1 MSRLPCILAASCLA
15 LTWAHSVE
23 MSTGSTAPT
32 GLKPPERL
40 PRPEVA
46 AASDVWEKQARK
58 MQVPEG
64 FTLGLFAAEPLL
76 ANPVSFTIDE
86 KGVMYVAE
94 SYRYR
99 TSTLDI
105 RHYMFMLEDDLACRT
120 TDDRIASIKKN
131 FPKDWEKL
139 GVETEVVRR
148 VEDTDGDGKA
158 DRTSVY
164 ADGMNSLLDGINS
177 GVLAH
182 DGKVWCANIPNL
194 WAFSGLTK
202 DGAAEKREILSSGY
216 GVRFSFTGHD
226 LHGLTLAP
234 DGRLYF
240 SLGDRGAHVVT
251 REGKTIALPDE
262 GGVFRCE
269 RDGSQL
275 ELVCRGLRN
284 PQELAFDNHG
294 NLFTGDNDGD
304 MGDRERWHYLVPGG
318 DYGWRVG
325 WQHHPIGKEANPWMT
340 EHLWEP
346 RKTETPAWV
355 LSPVVLL
362 PDGPSGVVH
371 YPGTGMPAEYAN
383 RFFVCS
389 FKGSSARSVIAS
401 LSVQES
407 GAGFAVEKEPATF
420 LGSVQATDVAFG
432 PDSRMY
438 FTEWG
443 EGWESTKAGRIYS
456 LSHNSARFQ
465 QAAQIAEV
473 KKLLGEGFRQRGVA
487 ELAKLLAHA
496 DQRIRLNAQ
505 WALAEKAVAAE
516 AIEALKNVALHG
528 ADGAEK
534 KLSRLHAIWGLGQ
547 AARQY
552 ARSHP
557 DEKAS
562 GSGEF
567 ETALLRDADAE
578 VRAQFLRAVGEVPAP
593 LALATARAIS
603 AKLADPAPRVRFQA
617 ALALANRA
625 ETLPAGVVGAF
636 LRSQL
641 AGDEF
646 LRHAGVML
654 LASPAGQP
662 ALEAVAQDESS
673 DVRLVALLA
682 LRRLEKPE
690 AAQFLDDKD
699 PLLVREAA
707 RAINDAGIADA
718 LPALARLIE
727 NPRGDD
733 MQILRVLNAT
743 FRTGNAAALTAFA
756 ADPTNSER
764 LRLEALSLLATFPKP
779 FARDRVA
786 GIYRL
791 LPERSAEPAI
801 TALAAAF
808 PKLLD
813 ANSADIG
820 IAAISAAQTFGMKA
834 TSPALFDLMGRPET
848 SPKLRRAALETL
860 AAFDEPKLA
869 EAIKL
874 ALADRDPAL
883 RVGASS
889 ILGKLDPDEAAR
901 QLAAAFA
908 DAAVAEK
915 KAVLTALAG
924 LKSDAADQALAGF
937 LDELAAAKIPAEV
950 QLELLEAAAKRTAP
964 EVKAKLAA
972 YHANLPKGDPLAAFA
987 PTLAGGD
994 AVEGERL
1001 FKEHAIAACLR
1012 CHIVNGAGGEAGPV
1026 LTSIA
1031 SKKDRKYLLE
1041 SIVAPNAQIADGFQM
1056 VIVTKTNG
1064 EVLAGVLKSD
1074 TGATLTL
1081 LTPEPGAPPLSIAKS
1096 DIKSRENAPS
1106 GMLPNLGELLTKRE
1120 IRDLVEYVASLKAP

>member
-1 MSRLPCILAASCLA
+1 MSRLPYILATSCFA
-15 LTWAHSVE
+15 LTCARSVE

-40 PRPEVA
+40 AKPEVA
-46 AASDVWEKQARK
+46 PASDVWEKQARK

-64 FTLGLFAAEPLL
+64 FALGLFAAEPLL

-99 TSTLDI
+99 TSALDI
-105 RHYMFMLEDDLACRT
+105 RHYMFMLEDDLASRS

-131 FPKDWEKL
+131 FPTDWQKL
-139 GVETEVVRR
+139 GIETEIVRR

-158 DRTSVY
+158 DKTSVY

-182 DGKVWCANIPNL
+182 DGKVWCTNIPNL

-202 DGAAEKREILSSGY
+202 DGKAEKREIVSSGY

-251 REGKTIALPDE
+251 KEDKTLALPDE
-262 GGVFRCE
+262 GAVFRCE

-275 ELVCRGLRN
+275 EVFCHGLRN

-325 WQHHPIGKEANPWMT
+325 WQHHPMGKERNPWMA

-346 RKTETPAWV
+346 RKTETPYWV
-355 LSPVVLL
+355 ISPIVLL
-362 PDGPSGVVH
+362 PDGPSGVAH
-371 YPGTGMPAEYAN
+371 YPGTGLPADYAN

-389 FKGSSARSVIAS
+389 FKGSSARSAIAS
-401 LSVQES
+401 LEVKES
-407 GAGFAVEKEPATF
+407 GAGFAVVKEPATF
-420 LGSVQATDVAFG
+420 LGSVQATDVDFG
-432 PDSRMY
+432 PDSKMY

-456 LSHNSARFQ
+456 LAHTAA
-465 QAAQIAEV
+465 QAEQAPQIAEV
-473 KKLLGEGFRQRGVA
+473 KKLLGEGFKQRSIE
-487 ELAKLLAHA
+487 ELGKLLAHG

-505 WALAEKAVAAE
+505 WALAEKATGE
-516 AIEALKNVALHG
+516 KAIDALKTIALHG
-528 ADGAEK
+528 ADGSQK
-534 KLSRLHAIWGLGQ
+534 DLSRLHAIWALGQ

-552 ARSHP
+552 ARNHA
-557 DEKAS
+557 DEKT
-562 GSGEF
+562 GTPGEF
-567 ETALLRDADAE
+567 ETTLLNDPDAE
-578 VRAQFLRAVGEVPAP
+578 VRAQLLKAVGDVPAP
-593 LALATARAIS
+593 FSPETARAVA

-625 ETLPAGVVGAF
+625 ESLPAGAVTEF
-636 LRSQL
+636 IRQQI

-654 LASPAGQP
+654 LASLAGQP
-662 ALEAVAQDESS
+662 ALDEIAKDESA
-673 DVRLVALLA
+673 DVRVIALLA
-682 LRRLEKPE
+682 LRQLAKPE
-690 AAQFLDDKD
+690 VAQFLSDKE
-699 PLLVREAA
+699 PLLVKEAA
-707 RAINDAGIADA
+707 RAINDAVIPAA
-718 LPALARLIE
+718 LPSLAKLIE
-727 NPRGDD
+727 TPVNDD
-733 MQILRVLNAT
+733 MTMLRVINAS
-743 FRTGNAAALTAFA
+743 FRTGNAAALAKYASDETQ
-756 ADPTNSER
+756 PER
-764 LRLEALSLLATFPKP
+764 LRVEALAQLATFPKP

-786 GIYRL
+786 AIYRP
-791 LPERSAEPAI
+791 LPDRSAAPAVSAL
-801 TALAAAF
+801 TAALPQLIASKSAGISTAAVE
-808 PKLLD
+808 
-813 ANSADIG
+813 
-820 IAAISAAQTFGMKA
+820 AARSLEMKD
-834 TSPALFDLMGRPET
+834 SGPALVALMSRADA
-848 SPKLRRAALETL
+848 SVKLRRTALDTL
-860 AAFDEPKLA
+860 AAFNDPKLA

-874 ALADRDPAL
+874 ALTDKDPSL
-883 RVGASS
+883 RVEASS
-889 ILGKLDPDEAAR
+889 MLGQLDPDEAAR
-901 QLAAAFA
+901 QLAAAFG
-908 DAAVAEK
+908 DAALTEK

-924 LKSDAADQALAGF
+924 LKSPAADKSLVGL
-937 LDELAAAKIPAEV
+937 LDDLAAGKIPAEV
-950 QLELLEAAAKRTAP
+950 QLELLEAAGKRTAP
-964 EVKAKLAA
+964 EVKTKLAE
-972 YHANLPKGDPLAAFA
+972 YNANLPKGDPLAAFT
-987 PTLAGGD
+987 PTLVGGNKD
-994 AVEGERL
+994 EGERL

-1012 CHIVNGAGGEAGPV
+1012 CHIVNGAGGEAGPN
-1026 LTSIA
+1026 LTGIA
-1031 SKKDRKYLLE
+1031 SKKDRQYLLE
-1041 SIVAPNAQIADGFQM
+1041 SIIAPNAQIADGFQM
-1056 VIVTKTNG
+1056 AMITKNNG
-1064 EVLAGVLKSD
+1064 EVLAGFVKAD
-1074 TGATLTL
+1074 TDAGVTLQVPT
-1081 LTPEPGAPPLSIAKS
+1081 PGAAPVVIAKS

>member
-1 MSRLPCILAASCLA
+1 
-15 LTWAHSVE
+15 
-23 MSTGSTAPT
+23 
-32 GLKPPERL
+32 
-40 PRPEVA
+40 
-46 AASDVWEKQARK
+46 

-64 FTLGLFAAEPLL
+64 FALGLFAAEPLL

-86 KGVMYVAE
+86 RGVMYVAE

-120 TDDRIASIKKN
+120 TDDRIAAIKKN
-131 FPKDWEKL
+131 FPNEWQKL
-139 GVETEVVRR
+139 GVETEIVRR
-148 VEDTDGDGKA
+148 VEDRDGDGKA
-158 DRTSVY
+158 DKTSVY

-182 DGKVWCANIPNL
+182 DGKVWCTNIPNL

-202 DGAAEKREILSSGY
+202 DGAAEKREVLSSGY

-240 SLGDRGAHVVT
+240 SLGDRGAQVVT
-251 REGKTIALPDE
+251 KEGKTLALPDE

-325 WQHHPIGKEANPWMT
+325 WQHHPLGKERNPWMA

-355 LSPVVLL
+355 ISPIVLL

-401 LSVQES
+401 LSVKES

-420 LGSVQATDVAFG
+420 LGGVQATDVDFG

-443 EGWESTKAGRIYS
+443 EGWEGTKGGRIYS
-456 LSHNSARFQ
+456 LSHTSARFQ

-473 KKLLGEGFRQRGVA
+473 KKLLGEGFRQRA
-487 ELAKLLAHA
+487 TEELAKLLAHA

-505 WALAEKAVAAE
+505 WALAEKATAAE
-516 AIEALKNVALHG
+516 AIEALKNVALRG
-528 ADGAEK
+528 AEGAEK
-534 KLSRLHAIWGLGQ
+534 GLSRLHALWALGQ
-547 AARQY
+547 VARQY

-557 DEKAS
+557 DEKAGA
-562 GSGEF
+562 GSGDF
-567 ETALLRDADAE
+567 EATLLNDTDAE
-578 VRAQFLRAVGEVPAP
+578 VRAQFLKAVGEVPIP
-593 LALATARAIS
+593 LSPETTRAIS
-603 AKLADPAPRVRFQA
+603 AKLADSSPRVRFQA

-625 ETLPAGVVGAF
+625 VTLPAGVVAAF
-636 LRSQL
+636 LRSQI

-662 ALEAVAQDESS
+662 ALDEIAKDESAE
-673 DVRLVALLA
+673 VRVVALLA

-690 AAQFLDDKD
+690 VAQFLGDQD

-707 RAINDAGIADA
+707 RAINDAGIAGA
-718 LPALARLIE
+718 LPALAKLIE

-733 MQILRVLNAT
+733 LQILRVLNAN
-743 FRTGNAAALTAFA
+743 FRTGHADALVTFA
-756 ADPTNSER
+756 ADPTNSPG

-786 GIYRL
+786 AIYRP
-791 LPERSAEPAI
+791 LPERSAAPAI

-808 PKLLD
+808 PRLLD

-820 IAAISAAQTFGMKA
+820 IAAIRAAQTFGMKD
-834 TSPALFDLMGRPET
+834 TSPALCDLMGRPEA

-874 ALADRDPAL
+874 ALADKDPAL
-883 RVGASS
+883 RVGASA

-901 QLAAAFA
+901 QLAAAFGE
-908 DAAVAEK
+908 AAPAEK

-924 LKSDAADQALAGF
+924 LKSAIADQSLAGL
-937 LDELAAAKIPAEV
+937 LDDLAAGKIPAEV
-950 QLELLEAAAKRTAP
+950 QLELLEAAGKRTAP
-964 EVKAKLAA
+964 AVKTKLAE

-987 PTLAGGD
+987 PTLTGGD
-994 AVEGERL
+994 KDEGERV

-1012 CHIVNGAGGEAGPV
+1012 CHIVNGAGGEAGPN
-1026 LTSIA
+1026 LTGIA

-1041 SIVAPNAQIADGFQM
+1041 SIIAPNAQIADGFQM
-1056 VIVTKTNG
+1056 VMITKTNG
-1064 EVLAGVLKSD
+1064 EVLAGLLKSD
-1074 TGATLTL
+1074 TGGTIAVQSPT
-1081 LTPEPGAPPLSIAKS
+1081 PGAPPLLIAKS